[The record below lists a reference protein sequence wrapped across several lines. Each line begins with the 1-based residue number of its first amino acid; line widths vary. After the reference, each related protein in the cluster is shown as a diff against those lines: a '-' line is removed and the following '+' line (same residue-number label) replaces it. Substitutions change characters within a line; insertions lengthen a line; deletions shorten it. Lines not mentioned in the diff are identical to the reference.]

1 LNVGNE
7 IVSSVLETGELKYL
21 IDAGFKRSWIDGEG
35 TGSEVIFSGEDRRA
49 YLWLLKYHSRHGV
62 VPPVS
67 LFREEFSRGSYPLST
82 EVIPVDELAVT
93 AERKVS
99 SFLITDILNRTIDL
113 HQANEIEK
121 AAEYLATESPKLT
134 HGISTRTVGAF
145 DLTGRNFDIDE
156 FLDHKLERGIPFGI
170 KPVDEAFYGFQEG
183 HLITLLGRQKA
194 GKTTFTLNSAVKAW
208 EAGYKVLFISVEMGE
223 STLRQRFYAIG
234 ANVSSSKMRRGHLND
249 KEKEKVREFHYRAVE
264 PETAHDEGTFFLSRR
279 HSLLTIHDIRDEI
292 KKADPH
298 IVYIDGFGFLKDIST
313 GKTTNDWQA
322 NENMAY
328 ELKTLAE
335 ELGIVIFVNTQVQE
349 KQYHKEIDIST
360 IAGGTGLNKASD
372 LMINLDYKEGYHIIT
387 CGLTRYE
394 GFGRVTVD
402 LNWEDMTFNIMDY
415 EDDIKKKEDRAS
427 SIESMVESGV

>member
-1 LNVGNE
+1 MNVGNE
-7 IVSSVLETGELKYL
+7 IVSSVLETGDIRYL
-21 IDAGFKRSWIDGEG
+21 IDAGFKRSWLEGEG
-35 TGSEVIFSGEDRRA
+35 TGSEVIFSGEDAKA
-49 YLWLLKYHSRHGV
+49 YLWLLKYQSRHGV
-62 VPPVS
+62 VPPLS
-67 LFREEFSRGSYPLST
+67 LFREEFSKGSYPLSS
-82 EVIPVDELAVT
+82 EVIPVEELAVT

-99 SFLITDILNRTIDL
+99 SFLITEILNKAIDF

-134 HGISTRTVGAF
+134 HGISTRSVGAF
-145 DLTGRNFDIDE
+145 DLTGKNFNIDD
-156 FLDHKLERGIPFGI
+156 FLDATLERGIPFGVL
-170 KPVDEAFYGFQEG
+170 PVDEAFYGFQPG
-183 HLITLLGRQKA
+183 MLITLLGRQKA
-194 GKTTFTLNSAVKAW
+194 GKTTFTLNSAIEAWKAD
-208 EAGYKVLFISVEMGE
+208 YKVLFISVEMGE

-234 ANVSSSKMRRGHLND
+234 SHVSSSKMRRGHLSD
-249 KEKEKVREFHYRAVE
+249 KEKKKVKDFHYSSVD
-264 PETAHDEGTFFLSRR
+264 PEGGSGTFFLSRR

-292 KKADPH
+292 KRADPH
-298 IVYIDGFGFLKDIST
+298 IVYIDGFGFLKDAST

-402 LNWEDMTFNIMDY
+402 LNWEDMTFNIMQY
-415 EDDIKKKEDRAS
+415 EEDKKEDRTS
-427 SIESMVESGV
+427 SIETMIASGV